1 MENAVEMMQMPQV
14 QDDAAQ
20 TVSNNPTLAEVMASE
35 PQADV
40 SAPDSGHMQAEEP
53 KEAGWIKT
61 RIQKG
66 VEKELAAVE
75 ARLRAEYEAQLAPM
89 RDAYMQQQVDQLVS
103 SGKITDRDMALEYLK
118 LGGGKTTNQIQQAT
132 QSQPRDEFGRFT
144 AQQPEAQQRARDLY
158 TQSQAIKRATGVD
171 VMAIYNTDPEI
182 RNRVLNGEMDFADV
196 YETTKQPAPP
206 PSPVRSSNGAGTRN
220 VSIGKMSDAEF
231 DRLNAMMAKGAKIDV
246 R

>member
-1 MENAVEMMQMPQV
+1 MDTTNMVEAPV
-14 QDDAAQ
+14 VAEVPA
-20 TVSNNPTLAEVMASE
+20 NPTLADVMATAPDE
-35 PQADV
+35 AQQPEVAEV
-40 SAPDSGHMQAEEP
+40 SAAPEQPRKEP
-53 KEAGWIKT
+53 GYLAGK
-61 RIQKG
+61 
-66 VEKELAAVE
+66 
-75 ARLRAEYEAQLAPM
+75 RAEWEAAHRAEMDELRGQITVLQ
-89 RDAYMQQQVDQLVS
+89 DYFVQQEADKLVA
-103 SGKITDRDMALEYLK
+103 SGKIADREMAMEYLK
-118 LGGGKTTNQIQQAT
+118 LRGGQPQPVMQQAT
-132 QSQPRDEFGRFT
+132 QSQPRDELGRFT
-144 AQQPEAQQRARDLY
+144 TQQPEAQQRARDLY

-196 YETTKQPAPP
+196 YETVKQPAPP

>member
-1 MENAVEMMQMPQV
+1 MDTTNMVEAPV
-14 QDDAAQ
+14 VAEVPA
-20 TVSNNPTLAEVMASE
+20 NPTLADVMATAPDE
-35 PQADV
+35 AQQPEAAEV
-40 SAPDSGHMQAEEP
+40 SAAPEQPRKEP
-53 KEAGWIKT
+53 GYLAGK
-61 RIQKG
+61 
-66 VEKELAAVE
+66 
-75 ARLRAEYEAQLAPM
+75 RAEWEAAHRAEMDELRGQITVLQ
-89 RDAYMQQQVDQLVS
+89 DYFVQQEADKLVA
-103 SGKITDRDMALEYLK
+103 SGKIADRDMAMEYLK
-118 LGGGKTTNQIQQAT
+118 LRGGQPQSVMQQAT
-132 QSQPRDEFGRFT
+132 QSQPRDELGRFT

-196 YETTKQPAPP
+196 YETVKQPAPP